1 MGSKRQRSSSQT
13 PLTVRTLE
21 GNSKPSSTAEKEMA
35 SSGTYQR
42 ITTVNVGPPRHVEDE
57 PSESSAEME
66 RLALDCLFLRRFR
79 RLASIVLS
87 NAAAVLVM
95 LALLTLSVAYEVIVY
110 QVGLTTSQYYV
121 VLGKKDWW
129 GFINQT
135 AFCLGLIALV
145 ACIKSS
151 KTYVSSTVTVQW
163 RQLLTKRLQELYF
176 SRKVHYRVN
185 VVETS
190 IDNPDQRI
198 TQDVDRLCQV
208 LSDIVPTLLIS
219 PFTIGYYSYQ
229 SFTVAGFIG
238 PLAVF
243 IYFIISTIVS
253 KLLITR
259 VVPKVYELEKQEGR
273 FRYKHAQIRANSE
286 SVAFLDGEFAE
297 LDSTEG
303 HLVELVRAQQS
314 VYNRQFPL
322 NLGVY
327 FTDYAGSILSFLIIA
342 VPLFTGAYDD
352 ISTADLSGVISKNT
366 FVSMY
371 LISCFSKLVD
381 LSSGISTVAG
391 NTHRISVLLERMEAI
406 NEEDQLSE
414 QLKKN
419 KQPKDD
425 RDDADNE
432 VMPHFTLKNVSYGS
446 PYDDNIFVEGLTLEL
461 GPPMSV
467 FVTGPSNSGKT
478 SLLRILKGLWSPSS
492 GAVVRE
498 SSGSLFLPQVTWFG
512 TGSLRSQLYYPYTPP
527 KTTPHEE
534 GEIWRL
540 IELVELGHLLKRSG
554 GLDSS
559 LMPMWYESLSPGER
573 QRLSFLRVLCQRP
586 KMALLD
592 EATSAL
598 DEGTQV
604 KLYQEC
610 RKLGITTV
618 TIGHHAC
625 LEPLHDATLELHG
638 AAKGGTWTLKERDQ
652 KGANSD
658 AARDS

>member
-1 MGSKRQRSSSQT
+1 M
-13 PLTVRTLE
+13 
-21 GNSKPSSTAEKEMA
+21 SST
-35 SSGTYQR
+35 TYQR
-42 ITTVNVGPPRHVEDE
+42 IASINVGPPRHVEA
-57 PSESSAEME
+57 SESSNDEME
-66 RLALDCLFLRRFR
+66 RLALDCLFVRRFR
-79 RLASIVLS
+79 RLAGIVLS
-87 NAAAVLVM
+87 NIAAVLVM
-95 LALLTLSVAYEVIVY
+95 VVLLLLSVAYEVIVY
-110 QVGLTTSQYYV
+110 QVGLTTSQFYV
-121 VLGKKDWW
+121 VLGKKHWW
-129 GFINQT
+129 GFLNQT

-145 ACIKSS
+145 ACVKSG
-151 KTYVSSTVTVQW
+151 KQYVSSTVTVQW

-176 SRKVHYRVN
+176 SGKVHYRVN
-185 VVETS
+185 VVETG

-219 PFTIGYYSYQ
+219 PFTIAYYSYQ
-229 SFTVAGFIG
+229 SFSVAGYIG

-243 IYFIISTIVS
+243 VYFIVSTLVS

-259 VVPKVYELEKQEGR
+259 VVPRVYELEKQEGR
-273 FRYKHAQIRANSE
+273 FRYKHTQVRANSE
-286 SVAFLDGEFAE
+286 SIAFLDGEFAE
-297 LDSTEG
+297 LDSTEE
-303 HLVELVRAQQS
+303 HLVELVKAQQS
-314 VYNRQFPL
+314 VYNRQLPL

-352 ISTADLSGVISKNT
+352 ISTADLSGIISKNT

-406 NEEDQLSE
+406 NEEENLVEKIKQA
-414 QLKKN
+414 KK
-419 KQPKDD
+419 PSSDD
-425 RDDADNE
+425 DSDTSGEAAPQF
-432 VMPHFTLKNVSYGS
+432 VLKNISYGS
-446 PYDDNIFVEGLTLEL
+446 PYDDNVFAEGLTLEL
-461 GPPMSV
+461 RPPKSV

-478 SLLRILKGLWSPSS
+478 SLLRILKGLWSPLS
-492 GAVVRE
+492 GSVTRKFG
-498 SSGSLFLPQVTWFG
+498 GSLFLPQVTWFG
-512 TGSLRSQLYYPYTPP
+512 SGSLRSQLYYPYTPP

-540 IELVELGHLLKRSG
+540 VELAELGHLLKRSG

-559 LMPMWYESLSPGER
+559 LQPMWYESLSPGER

-598 DEGTQV
+598 DEDTQV
-604 KLYQEC
+604 KLYREC
-610 RKLGITTV
+610 RKLGIATV

-652 KGANSD
+652 IPNG
-658 AARDS
+658 DSAVIENAQS

>member
-1 MGSKRQRSSSQT
+1 M
-13 PLTVRTLE
+13 
-21 GNSKPSSTAEKEMA
+21 

-42 ITTVNVGPPRHVEDE
+42 ITSINVGPPRHVE
-57 PSESSAEME
+57 PSESSSSDME
-66 RLALDCLFLRRFR
+66 RLALDCLFFRRFR
-79 RLASIVLS
+79 RLAGIVLS
-87 NAAAVLVM
+87 NVAAVLVM
-95 LALLTLSVAYEVIVY
+95 VVLLVLSVAYEVIVY
-110 QVGLTTSQYYV
+110 QVGLTTSQFYV
-121 VLGKKDWW
+121 VLGKKHWW
-129 GFINQT
+129 GFLNQT

-145 ACIKSS
+145 ACIKSA
-151 KTYVSSTVTVQW
+151 KQYVSSTVTVQW

-185 VVETS
+185 VVETA

-219 PFTIGYYSYQ
+219 PFTIAYYSYQ
-229 SFTVAGFIG
+229 SFSVAGYIG

-243 IYFIISTIVS
+243 VYFIISTVVS

-259 VVPKVYELEKQEGR
+259 VVPRVYELEKQEGR
-273 FRYKHAQIRANSE
+273 FRYKHTQIRANSE

-297 LDSTEG
+297 LDSTEE
-303 HLVELVRAQQS
+303 HLLELVKAQQS

-342 VPLFTGAYDD
+342 VPLFSGAYDD
-352 ISTADLSGVISKNT
+352 ISTADLSGIISKNT

-406 NEEDQLSE
+406 NEEDDLMEKIKQA
-414 QLKKN
+414 KK
-419 KQPKDD
+419 PHGDD
-425 RDDADNE
+425 DTDTGDE
-432 VMPHFTLKNVSYGS
+432 VVPQFILKNMSYGS

-461 GPPMSV
+461 SPPKSV

-492 GAVVRE
+492 GSVIRE
-498 SSGSLFLPQVTWFG
+498 FGGSLFLPQVTWFG
-512 TGSLRSQLYYPYTPP
+512 SGSLRSQLYYPYTPP
-527 KTTPHEE
+527 RTTPQEE

-540 IELVELGHLLKRSG
+540 IELADLGHLLKRSG

-559 LMPMWYESLSPGER
+559 LLPMWYESLSPGER

-598 DEGTQV
+598 DEDTQV
-604 KLYQEC
+604 KLYREC
-610 RKLGITTV
+610 RKLGIATV

-625 LEPLHDATLELHG
+625 LEPLHDTTLELHG
-638 AAKGGTWTLKERDQ
+638 AAKGGTWTLKESDQ
-652 KGANSD
+652 ANRGDS
-658 AARDS
+658 AAVDNSHS

>member
-1 MGSKRQRSSSQT
+1 M
-13 PLTVRTLE
+13 
-21 GNSKPSSTAEKEMA
+21 

-42 ITTVNVGPPRHVEDE
+42 ITFVNVGPPRHVE
-57 PSESSAEME
+57 PSESSNPDME
-66 RLALDCLFLRRFR
+66 RLALDCLFVRRFR
-79 RLASIVLS
+79 RLAGIVLS
-87 NAAAVLVM
+87 NVAAVLVM
-95 LALLTLSVAYEVIVY
+95 VVLLVLSVAYEVIVY
-110 QVGLTTSQYYV
+110 QVGLTTSQFYV
-121 VLGKKDWW
+121 VLGKKQWW
-129 GFINQT
+129 GFLNQT

-145 ACIKSS
+145 ACVKSA
-151 KTYVSSTVTVQW
+151 KQYVSSTVTVQW

-219 PFTIGYYSYQ
+219 PFTIAYYSYQ
-229 SFTVAGFIG
+229 SFSVAGYIG

-243 IYFIISTIVS
+243 VYFVISTAVS

-259 VVPKVYELEKQEGR
+259 VVPRVYELERQEGR
-273 FRYKHAQIRANSE
+273 FRYKHAQIRANS
-286 SVAFLDGEFAE
+286 D
-297 LDSTEG
+297 
-303 HLVELVRAQQS
+303 
-314 VYNRQFPL
+314 
-322 NLGVY
+322 
-327 FTDYAGSILSFLIIA
+327 
-342 VPLFTGAYDD
+342 
-352 ISTADLSGVISKNT
+352 
-366 FVSMY
+366 
-371 LISCFSKLVD
+371 KLVD

-406 NEEDQLSE
+406 NEEESILEKMKQAKKSSE
-414 QLKKN
+414 DDDSDASDEVLPQFILK
-419 KQPKDD
+419 D
-425 RDDADNE
+425 
-432 VMPHFTLKNVSYGS
+432 VSYGS
-446 PYDDNIFVEGLTLEL
+446 PYDDNIFAEGLTLEL
-461 GPPMSV
+461 SPPRSV

-478 SLLRILKGLWSPSS
+478 SLLRILKGLWSPLL
-492 GAVVRE
+492 GTVVRE
-498 SSGSLFLPQVTWFG
+498 FRGSLFLPQVTWFG
-512 TGSLRSQLYYPYTPP
+512 SGSLRSQLYYPYTPPKTTPHEEGEIWSPYDDNIFAEALTLELSPPRSVFVTGPSNSGKTSLLRILKGLWSPLLGSVVREFRGSLFLPQVTWFGSGSLRSQLYYPYTPP

-540 IELVELGHLLKRSG
+540 IELADLGHLLKRSG

-559 LMPMWYESLSPGER
+559 LQPMWYESLSPGER

-604 KLYQEC
+604 KLYREC
-610 RKLGITTV
+610 HKLGIATV

-638 AAKGGTWTLKERDQ
+638 AAKGGTWTLKEREKTTHGDS
-652 KGANSD
+652 AVVENSH
-658 AARDS
+658 S

>member
-1 MGSKRQRSSSQT
+1 
-13 PLTVRTLE
+13 
-21 GNSKPSSTAEKEMA
+21 MA

-42 ITTVNVGPPRHVEDE
+42 ITAINVGPPRHVEEE

-229 SFTVAGFIG
+229 SFNVAGFIG
-238 PLAVF
+238 PLAVL

-371 LISCFSKLVD
+371 LISCFK
-381 LSSGISTVAG
+381 
-391 NTHRISVLLERMEAI
+391 
-406 NEEDQLSE
+406 
-414 QLKKN
+414 
-419 KQPKDD
+419 
-425 RDDADNE
+425 

-573 QRLSFLRVLCQRP
+573 QRLSFLRILCQRP

>member
-1 MGSKRQRSSSQT
+1 MSS
-13 PLTVRTLE
+13 
-21 GNSKPSSTAEKEMA
+21 A
-35 SSGTYQR
+35 TYQP
-42 ITTVNVGPPRHVEDE
+42 ITSINMGPPRHVEE
-57 PSESSAEME
+57 SESSSTDME
-66 RLALDCLFLRRFR
+66 RLALDCLFVRRFR
-79 RLASIVLS
+79 RLAGIVLS
-87 NAAAVLVM
+87 NAGAALVM
-95 LALLTLSVAYEVIVY
+95 VVLLLLSVAYEVIVY
-110 QVGLTTSQYYV
+110 QLGLTTSQFYV
-121 VLGKKDWW
+121 VLGKKHWW
-129 GFINQT
+129 GFLNQT

-145 ACIKSS
+145 AFVKSG
-151 KTYVSSTVTVQW
+151 KQYVSSTVTVQW

-176 SRKVHYRVN
+176 SGKVHYRVN
-185 VVETS
+185 VVETG

-208 LSDIVPTLLIS
+208 LCDIVPTLLIS
-219 PFTIGYYSYQ
+219 PFTIAYYSYQ
-229 SFTVAGFIG
+229 SFSVAGYIG

-243 IYFIISTIVS
+243 VYFIISTLVS

-259 VVPKVYELEKQEGR
+259 VVPRVYELEKQEGR
-273 FRYKHAQIRANSE
+273 FRYKHAQVRANSE

-297 LDSTEG
+297 LDSTED
-303 HLVELVRAQQS
+303 HLVELVKAQQS
-314 VYNRQFPL
+314 VYNRQLPL

-352 ISTADLSGVISKNT
+352 ISTADLSGIISKNT

-406 NEEDQLSE
+406 NEEDNLMEKIKQA
-414 QLKKN
+414 N
-419 KQPKDD
+419 KPSKDD
-425 RDDADNE
+425 DSDASDE
-432 VMPHFTLKNVSYGS
+432 AAPQFVLKNVSYGS
-446 PYDDNIFVEGLTLEL
+446 PYDDNIFAEGLTLEL
-461 GPPMSV
+461 RPPQKQ
-467 FVTGPSNSGKT
+467 F
-478 SLLRILKGLWSPSS
+478 R
-492 GAVVRE
+492 
-498 SSGSLFLPQVTWFG
+498 GSLFLPQVAWFG
-512 TGSLRSQLYYPYTPP
+512 SGSLRSQLYYPYAPP

-540 IELVELGHLLKRSG
+540 VELAELGHLLKRSG

-559 LMPMWYESLSPGER
+559 LQPMWYESLSPGER

-598 DEGTQV
+598 DEDTQV
-604 KLYQEC
+604 KLYREC

-625 LEPLHDATLELHG
+625 LEPLHEATLELHG
-638 AAKGGTWTLKERDQ
+638 AARGGTWTLKERDQ
-652 KGANSD
+652 TPNG
-658 AARDS
+658 DSTVVENAQS